1 MPFNRSFSKAYV
13 SLLLFLFISSS
24 VRGQESTIS
33 QNYDIVVAGF
43 RIGGMTAQ
51 KIESLEETKFEINSL
66 VDFWFFGRVH
76 VDFLQKADYLNGQ
89 LNEASTVSNSNRG
102 NFQTNVT
109 WNGDHYEVDANTYK
123 YENKE
128 PINQPIYSSPARL
141 YFEEPKHGDIL
152 LSENFGLV
160 TTVVEDEPGVYS
172 IEVNGNTNTFYY
184 EEGVLQKV
192 VLENS
197 IKNYVIRRSDD

>member
-1 MPFNRSFSKAYV
+1 MIFKHPISKAPLV
-13 SLLLFLFISSS
+13 FIIFLFLSSS
-24 VRGQESTIS
+24 AWGQESTVS

-51 KIESLEETKFEINSL
+51 KIQSPKETKFEINSL

-76 VDFLQKADYLNGQ
+76 VDFLQKAEYLNGQ
-89 LNEASTVSNSNRG
+89 LHEASTVSNSNRG
-102 NFQTNVT
+102 NFQTNVS
-109 WNGDHYEVDANTYK
+109 WNNDHYVVDANTYK
-123 YENKE
+123 YENNE
-128 PINQPIYSSPARL
+128 PVNQPIYSSPARL

>member
-24 VRGQESTIS
+24 VWGQESTIS

-123 YENKE
+123 YENNE

>member
-1 MPFNRSFSKAYV
+1 M
-13 SLLLFLFISSS
+13 
-24 VRGQESTIS
+24 
-33 QNYDIVVAGF
+33 
-43 RIGGMTAQ
+43 
-51 KIESLEETKFEINSL
+51 ESLEETKFEINSL

-123 YENKE
+123 YENNE

>member
-24 VRGQESTIS
+24 VWGQESTIS

-109 WNGDHYEVDANTYK
+109 WSGDHYEVDANTYK
-123 YENKE
+123 YENNE
-128 PINQPIYSSPARL
+128 PINQPIFSSPARL

>member
-13 SLLLFLFISSS
+13 SLLLFLFLSSS
-24 VRGQESTIS
+24 VWGQESTIS

-123 YENKE
+123 YENNE

>member
-13 SLLLFLFISSS
+13 SLLLFLSISSS